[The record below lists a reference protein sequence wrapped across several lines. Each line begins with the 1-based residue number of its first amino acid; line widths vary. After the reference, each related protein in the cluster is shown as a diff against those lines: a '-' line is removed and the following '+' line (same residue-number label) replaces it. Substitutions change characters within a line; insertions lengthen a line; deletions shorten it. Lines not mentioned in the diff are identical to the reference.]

1 MLNGKG
7 KGFCN
12 LDLHRPCTKCS
23 ADMSSD
29 SLGNKNLVHRQ
40 GTEAGAASLSLPG
53 SMTSKDKGGEG
64 TQPDWPPLCLTPY
77 QRCPLPWK
85 ARPLPGKAEI
95 VSRELDKTAKGTK
108 T

>member
-1 MLNGKG
+1 MQILPWKNRKLTEPSLFLVLNGKG

-29 SLGNKNLVHRQ
+29 NLGNKNLVHRQ
-40 GTEAGAASLSLPG
+40 GTEAGAASPSLPS

-64 TQPDWPPLCLTPY
+64 TQPD
-77 QRCPLPWK
+77 
-85 ARPLPGKAEI
+85 
-95 VSRELDKTAKGTK
+95 
-108 T
+108 